1 MSSGVDNDAARGE
14 LDALVYAISHDLRA
28 PLRSITAFNQLLQEH
43 AGEQLD
49 DQSLHCLARIQEG
62 VARMSNLIDALLQLS
77 RVNRAD
83 LTRRDVDLSE
93 LARELSTALQAR
105 DPLRKLTVRIEPQ
118 MRINADT
125 RLARQLLDM
134 LLDNA
139 YKFST
144 GRPETEIEIGR
155 AADKEPSTY
164 FVRDNGIG
172 FNNAYAA
179 KLGRPFQR
187 IHTDPQFTGVGIGLA
202 IAHRIVARHG
212 GELWGEGGLDQGAT
226 FYFTL
231 PNS

>member
-1 MSSGVDNDAARGE
+1 MSSGGDDNDAAQGE

-49 DQSLHCLARIQEG
+49 EQSLHCLARIQEG

-83 LTRRDVDLSE
+83 LTRRDLDLSE
-93 LARELSTALQAR
+93 LTRELGTALQAR
-105 DPLRKLTVRIEPQ
+105 APLRKLAIRIEPQ
-118 MRINADT
+118 MRINADS
-125 RLARQLLDM
+125 RLARQLLEA

-144 GRPETEIEIGR
+144 GRPQTELEIGHTVENGT
-155 AADKEPSTY
+155 ATY

-187 IHTDPQFTGVGIGLA
+187 IHTDPQITGVGIGLA
-202 IAHRIVARHG
+202 IAQRIAARHG
-212 GELWGEGGLDQGAT
+212 GKLWGEGTVDQGAT

-231 PNS
+231 N

>member
-1 MSSGVDNDAARGE
+1 MNPDDNSRSE

-43 AGEQLD
+43 AGEALD
-49 DQSLHCLARIQEG
+49 EQSRHCLARIQDG

-83 LTRRDVDLSE
+83 LTPRDVDLSE
-93 LARELSTALQAR
+93 VARELTTAMQAR
-105 DPLRKLTVRIEPQ
+105 EPMRELAIHIEPQ
-118 MRINADT
+118 LHTHADT
-125 RLARQLLDM
+125 RLARQLLEV

-139 YKFST
+139 FKFAA
-144 GRPETEIEIGR
+144 GRPRTEIAIGR
-155 AADKEPSTY
+155 EISNGTTAY

-187 IHTDPQFTGVGIGLA
+187 LHTDPQFTGVGIGLA
-202 IAHRIVARHG
+202 IAQRIVARHG
-212 GELWGEGGLDQGAT
+212 GKLWGEGTLDGGAT

-231 PNS
+231 D